1 MQSVIMKKQM
11 AEMLWLLH
19 YNRVLLKQ
27 GIITIDQFRR
37 MENMIRTQKSASRM
51 TGAEVNVQS
60 FPVEI
65 G

>member
-1 MQSVIMKKQM
+1 MQSVVMKKQM

-27 GIITIDQFRR
+27 GIITIDEFRR

-51 TGAEVNVQS
+51 TGAKVNVQS